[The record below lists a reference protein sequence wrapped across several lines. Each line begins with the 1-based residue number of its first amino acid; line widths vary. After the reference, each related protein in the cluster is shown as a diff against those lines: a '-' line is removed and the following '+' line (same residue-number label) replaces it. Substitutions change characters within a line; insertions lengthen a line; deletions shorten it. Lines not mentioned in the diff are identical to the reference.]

1 MVKGMEEVSEE
12 FFCAKIKEATLICSP
27 QYGYLLALNRDNP
40 YQFTRFVPPDNCCYF
55 YVEKKHGF
63 VLKLVQNKIV
73 LVMALS
79 F

>member
-1 MVKGMEEVSEE
+1 MEKVSEA
-12 FFCAKIKEATLICSP
+12 FFCTKIKEATLICSP
-27 QYGYLLALNRDNP
+27 QYGYLLALNKNNP
-40 YQFTRFVPPDNCCYF
+40 YQQKRFVSPDNCCYF

-73 LVMALS
+73 LLVAMS